1 MKLSTLFFAALLG
14 ETARAYNLGDK
25 ATGTTDPDVTEN
37 CSQWANSIASGDT
50 CKKLEADFN
59 IDYLQLHEW
68 ASYQSTLAFLKNKT
82 NSLAKLVGTEAP
94 TLKNPNYTDS
104 SSSSSATT
112 TTATSSSSSSS
123 STNSTVTASLNSIAT
138 STATESSSAQQTGNA
153 ASSGLTAIP
162 IVMLFVAFSALALQL
177 N

>member
-68 ASYQSTLAFLKNKT
+68 ASYQSTPDKT

-112 TTATSSSSSSS
+112 TTATSSSSS

>member
-25 ATGTTDPDVTEN
+25 ATGTTDPDNPSLVVDPCNPIEGWSY
-37 CSQWANSIASGDT
+37 CVASPD
-50 CKKLEADFN
+50 
-59 IDYLQLHEW
+59 
-68 ASYQSTLAFLKNKT
+68 KT